1 MIDIFTNSPDNS
13 SLSSGVAIFSSQN
26 LAQSKTFFYYYYFI
40 AESSKWVL
48 LEL

>member
-26 LAQSKTFFYYYYFI
+26 LAQSKTFI
-40 AESSKWVL
+40 IIIIIIL
-48 LEL
+48 LQTAPNWFF